1 MARVRRKGLS
11 ESIGFLIILILVI
24 AILIPVE
31 FLILSLPSS
40 QAQSLSSANQ
50 YKYIA
55 QEQLLQDFEPSTLN
69 SSGNPIQP
77 IYFVYHGQTAYFVFT
92 TNQSPPVPIVIKSLL
107 INDSGWK
114 IYPTNLNVT
123 ISNAKSTLFDYKAI
137 EIELPVSNV
146 GGLGAVTQY
155 GNIIYAS
162 PFIPPSS
169 GSGGPPGHPPGSGGP
184 PGHPPGS
191 GGPPGHPPG
200 SGGNPFT
207 TIPPVTPKIT
217 EPIQEFLQQYGGN
230 SAAVS
235 VAYLNGSY
243 FDGSWY
249 GPMYLSSGSSPST
262 FEGSMSGQFT
272 SANISLDGDFS
283 VTSVEGDTFTLNPFN
298 LWINDT
304 SG

>member
-11 ESIGFLIILILVI
+11 EAIGFLIILILVI
-24 AILIPVE
+24 AILIPVG

-55 QEQLLQDFEPSTLN
+55 QEQLLQDFEPSTLTSASILT
-69 SSGNPIQP
+69 SSGKTIQYT
-77 IYFVYHGQTAYFVFT
+77 YFVPPIVFVYNEQNNKEACFIFT
-92 TNQSPPVPIVIKSLL
+92 TNQNPPVPIVIKSLL
-107 INDSGWK
+107 INNNGWK
-114 IYPTNLNVT
+114 IYPTNLDVT
-123 ISNAKSTLFDYKAI
+123 IRNAKSTPLGYMAI
-137 EIELPVSNV
+137 EIELPVPNV

-162 PFIPPSS
+162 PFIPPPSPPHP
-169 GSGGPPGHPPGSGGP
+169 GPGPGA
-184 PGHPPGS
+184 
-191 GGPPGHPPG
+191 
-200 SGGNPFT
+200 NPFT
-207 TIPPVTPKIT
+207 TIPPFTTKIN
-217 EPIQEFLQQYGGN
+217 EPLQEFLQQYGGN

-235 VAYLNGSY
+235 GAYLNGSY

-249 GPMYLSSGSSPST
+249 DPMYLSSGSSPSM

-304 SG
+304 SV